1 MSSEFRLRGREMTR
15 LETFVDAAFAFALTL
30 LVISFDEIPSNFAE
44 LEEALRGAP
53 AFAAS
58 FAVLCMLWVAHREW
72 SQRFGLEDAVSTLLS
87 FALVFVV
94 LIYVYPLKVL
104 MAAVMHG
111 ITGGWAPSN
120 FRLESYGELRM
131 LLLYYGLGFAAAN
144 AILVLLNLHALR
156 LADRLGLDDF
166 ERFET
171 RATIGAWAIVGGSGL
186 VSALAALSLPD
197 ERVTLASW
205 LYMSLAVIMP
215 VYGILAD
222 RRGRRIHGGSN

>member
-1 MSSEFRLRGREMTR
+1 MAREFRLRGRGMTR

-30 LVISFDEIPSNFAE
+30 LVISFDAMPSNFAE
-44 LEEALRGAP
+44 LEQALKGAP

-72 SQRFGLEDAVSTLLS
+72 SQRYGLEDAPSTLLS

-104 MAAVMHG
+104 MAGVMHG

-120 FRLESYGELRM
+120 FRLETYHELRM
-131 LLLYYGLGFAAAN
+131 LLVYYGLGFAAVN
-144 AILVLLNLHALR
+144 GIVVLLNLHALR
-156 LADRLGLDDF
+156 LAARLRLDAF

-171 RATIGAWAIVGGSGL
+171 RITAGAWAIVGASGL
-186 VSALAALSLPD
+186 TSALAAVFLPD
-197 ERVTLASW
+197 ERVPLASW

-215 VYGILAD
+215 IYGVITD
-222 RRGRRIHGGSN
+222 RWGQRLYGDSD

>member
-1 MSSEFRLRGREMTR
+1 MASEFRLRGREMTR

-44 LEEALRGAP
+44 LDEALRGAP

-72 SQRFGLEDAVSTLLS
+72 SQRYGLEDAPSTLLS
-87 FALVFVV
+87 FALVLVV

-104 MAAVMHG
+104 MASVMHG

-131 LLLYYGLGFAAAN
+131 LLVYYGVGFAAVN
-144 AILVLLNLHALR
+144 GIVVLLNLHALR
-156 LADRLGLDDF
+156 LADRLRLDAF

-171 RATIGAWAIVGGSGL
+171 RTTAGAWAIVGASGV
-186 VSALAALSLPD
+186 VSAIAAVTLPD

-215 VYGILAD
+215 VYGILTT
-222 RRGRRIHGGSN
+222 RRGRRLYGDGD

>member
-120 FRLESYGELRM
+120 FRLESYDELRM